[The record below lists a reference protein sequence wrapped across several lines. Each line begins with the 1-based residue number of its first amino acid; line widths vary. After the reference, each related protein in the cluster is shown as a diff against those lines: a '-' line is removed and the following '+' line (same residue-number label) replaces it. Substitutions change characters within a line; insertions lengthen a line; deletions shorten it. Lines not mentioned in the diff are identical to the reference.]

1 MSQAVV
7 RYILDNWQNTIR
19 DPGDVL
25 PHGIIRLQKP
35 FTVPCIKELFI
46 DFYYWDTYF
55 TNLGLMRSGLD
66 GQVENN
72 LDTMLYFVQNL
83 GYVPNAN
90 HLTDRSQPPLFT
102 RGVYDL
108 WKFRGDD
115 GIVRKYIDG
124 ILAELDFFRL
134 DRMTP
139 CGLNQYSCN
148 ATNVGLRNQSGLI
161 ERVGMRVEGEEA
173 RIGLTRDLLS
183 IAESGWDFN
192 PRYRTDGSPFAAGRF
207 ANVDLN
213 SLLYD
218 AERKAAEMLRAV
230 GRDAEA
236 GRLDSFADTRREK
249 MLSYMKNPDDGIL
262 YDYNFVENSLGR
274 VLSCASF
281 YPYAMGLYDDAASA
295 KRALGR
301 LELPA
306 GLSACEPREGEGI
319 YLQWDYPAMW
329 PSNVYMACTAL
340 SGLGLDEDALRIAR
354 KYVDAVDE
362 LFEKT
367 GSLWEK
373 YDARDG
379 AKSITGEYE
388 TPAMMGWTAGVYLYL
403 LDVYKIAPDG
413 R

>member
-1 MSQAVV
+1 MSKAVFN
-7 RYILDNWQNTIR
+7 YIMSNWRNTIR
-19 DPGDVL
+19 DPGEVL
-25 PHGIIRLQKP
+25 PHGIIRLPKP
-35 FTVPCIKELFI
+35 FTVPCIKEVFT

-55 TNLGLMRSGLD
+55 TNLGLMCSGLD
-66 GQVENN
+66 EQAENN
-72 LDTMLYFVQNL
+72 LDTMLYLVQNL
-83 GYVPNAN
+83 GFIPNAN

-108 WKFRGDD
+108 WKKRGDN
-115 GIVRKYIDG
+115 GIVDKYIDG
-124 ILAELDFFRL
+124 ILAELRFFAY

-139 CGLNQYSCN
+139 CGLNQYACH
-148 ATNVGLRNQSGLI
+148 ATRIGLLNQSGLI
-161 ERVGMRVEGEEA
+161 GRVGMQVEGDEA
-173 RIGLTRDLLS
+173 RIALTRDLLS

-192 PRYRTDGSPFAAGRF
+192 PRYRTDASPFAAGQF
-207 ANVDLN
+207 VNVDLN

-230 GRDAEA
+230 GRDPEA
-236 GRLDSFADTRREK
+236 DRLDASADARRGL
-249 MLSYMKNPDDGIL
+249 MLSLMKDPGDGIL
-262 YDYNFVENSLGR
+262 YDYNFVEGSHGR

-281 YPYAMGLYDDAASA
+281 YPLAMGISDDAAAA
-295 KRALGR
+295 KRILAR
-301 LELPA
+301 LELPC
-306 GLSACEPREGEGI
+306 GLSACEERAGEGI

-340 SGLGLDEDALRIAR
+340 SALGLEEDAARVAR

-379 AKSITGEYE
+379 AKSVTGEYE
-388 TPAMMGWTAGVYLYL
+388 TPAMMGWTAGMYLYL
-403 LDVYKIAPDG
+403 GG
-413 R
+413 RYGLLSD